1 MVKVRWRWRIWL
13 ATLVTVATAALGL
26 AAPAW
31 AQPSPPSRAVS
42 PSVTTTSVTT
52 TQSLQSLVG
61 HAPAGGKRWIVSDSV
76 AYGQAVKSK
85 AWVRTPYGLSYTGCV
100 FHVPAKAVV
109 RNGLIIEPSGATHQ
123 LKPCEYP
130 TLAYPGSHQT
140 GAIEPSASGHGT
152 TNPATGR
159 VIPAA
164 GPCYFGPGGDW
175 WAASCYGTGSN
186 WVTSM
191 REEYAVP
198 SNPAQ
203 DGALIFLWGG
213 LEDGAGDTVLQDVLT
228 WGANGSI
235 VTNPNIWYVT
245 PWYVWSNNSVVGP
258 SIHVAPVDTIVATLT
273 ASNCNSG
280 GDCTW
285 LLGATDTTNG
295 RSTSYTVGSGVS
307 FDLLLGAVM
316 EVPTANGCVETP
328 TNGHAA
334 FRDLAVAGHSG
345 NITPS
350 FGTSIPDSQCSVSI
364 TQSPTGADILWK
376 P

>member
-1 MVKVRWRWRIWL
+1 MVKVRRRWRTWL
-13 ATLVTVATAALGL
+13 AALITVAMTVLGL

-31 AQPSPPSRAVS
+31 AAPQPSPPTRAVS
-42 PSVTTTSVTT
+42 PSVTTTQPI
-52 TQSLQSLVG
+52 QSLIG
-61 HAPAGGKRWIVSDSV
+61 HAPAGGKRWIVNDSV

-100 FHVPAKAVV
+100 IHVSGTATV
-109 RNGLIIEPSGATHQ
+109 RNGLITEPSGATRQ

-130 TLAYPGSHQT
+130 TLAYPASHQA
-140 GAIEPSASGHGT
+140 GAIEPSASGQGT

-159 VIPAA
+159 VAPAA
-164 GPCYFGPGGDW
+164 GPCYFGTGGDW

-191 REEYAVP
+191 SEEYAVP
-198 SNPAQ
+198 TDPAQ

-245 PWYVWSNNSVVGP
+245 PWYVWSNNSVVGS
-258 SIHVAPVDTIVATLT
+258 SIHVAPADTIVATLT
-273 ASNCNSG
+273 ASDCNSG

-285 LLGATDTTNG
+285 LLSATDETNG
-295 RSTSYTVGSGVS
+295 LSTSYTVGSGVS

-316 EVPTANGCVETP
+316 EVPTADGCVETP
-328 TNGHAA
+328 ANGHAA
-334 FRDLAVAGHSG
+334 FRDLSVVGTSG
-345 NITPS
+345 DITPS

-364 TQSPTGADILWK
+364 TAAPTGADILWK
-376 P
+376 T